1 MWLVENEKLLI
12 LLDAHWWALQFYVH
26 TNTIQTHIRIT
37 QLYWLFCTPRD
48 VWSQLPG
55 MDLGY
60 EQNEKWNILSPQIK
74 KSSRNAQGTHLSTC
88 FFRTR
93 VTRTR
98 FNNSFSRSIFWRKF
112 RFPNQIMALLKTFLY
127 AGAVFV
133 SIREWGTR
141 NLRIYQPK
149 SWIIGHF
156 IEFWAQIRTK
166 NFSIFIIDV
175 VIIRIYGTR
184 RVLGCDKN
192 ALKQLHRY
200 ESTFR
205 IWKKMCLLP
214 KRDNGKKKRK
224 STIKQ
229 TRNLDQI

>member
-1 MWLVENEKLLI
+1 MKSYSFCLMPTDERSSFMFTLTQSKHTFELHNCIDCFVLHVMFGVSFLEWTWATNKTKNET
-12 LLDAHWWALQFYVH
+12 FYP
-26 TNTIQTHIRIT
+26 
-37 QLYWLFCTPRD
+37 PR
-48 VWSQLPG
+48 
-55 MDLGY
+55 
-60 EQNEKWNILSPQIK
+60 K

-175 VIIRIYGTR
+175 VIIRIYGTC